1 MSDQFKYARFKRWVR
16 ITTIIFFFLVMAYAY
31 FHLRAKQKG
40 RSESYTISTALLPS
54 LISPR

>member
-16 ITTIIFFFLVMAYAY
+16 IMTIIFFVLVMIYAY
-31 FHLRAKQKG
+31 FHVKG
-40 RSESYTISTALLPS
+40 KKRVREESYTISTAFVPS